1 MLQILEKIVGS
12 HSKKKLKYYR
22 SLVPKINQLEE
33 KFASFSEADCK
44 KKTLEFKELLQT
56 KKKNK
61 DSLLPEAF
69 ALVRK
74 AAKDTI
80 GERHFDVQLM
90 GGMTLHNGAIAEMKT
105 GEGKTLT
112 STLAAYLNAL
122 EQKGVHIVT
131 VNEYL
136 AQRDSE
142 WMGQVFNYLGLS
154 VGLIYNQM
162 DEAKKKQAYQA
173 DIIYGTNNEFGFDY
187 LRDNMKYDLESLVQR
202 ELNYAIID
210 EIDSILIDEA
220 RTPLIISGPADDQSE
235 KYKISDKAVL
245 GLTRAYTKEENP
257 EMEKILDFKKMS
269 QKELEKIYPEVKYT
283 QVVTSGDFSLN
294 EKTKSIQ
301 FTEQGIEKMEQ
312 RLANQLNSPSLFD
325 FENIDF
331 LHLLN
336 QSLRARYFLKKDVDY
351 VVNEG
356 QVKIVDEFTGRVMEG
371 RRFSEGLH
379 QAIECKERVKIE
391 RENQTLASITFQNYF
406 RKYKKLSGMTGTALT
421 EENEFIK
428 IYNLGVV
435 AIPTNQPMVRV
446 DKNDAIYKTQDA
458 KYKAIMGTLK
468 ELNQKGQPVLI
479 GTDSI
484 ATSEHLSRILKKT
497 GLPHEV
503 LNAKNHE
510 REAEIIE
517 AAGEKK
523 SITISTNMAGRGT
536 DIKLGKDVKELG
548 GLFVL
553 GTARHDSRRIDNQL
567 RGRSGR
573 QGDPGTSRFF
583 LSLEDNLLRIFGGD
597 KIAKLMDTMKIAED
611 EVIEHGLIS
620 KSILNAQ
627 KKVEGQN
634 FNIRKHLIEYDD
646 VMNRQREIIYQKRY
660 KILNQKED
668 VLEDM
673 AEDFINNLNEDFCPA
688 KNITQWNLEEL
699 VAVFKKYFGAEIELE
714 SLKKSKSQTE
724 IKSTLDKVFES
735 TYKKREETLG
745 EEAFHLVKRHIL
757 LMNTDHIWKEHLLSM
772 DYLKEGIGLRGFGQ
786 KNPLDEYK
794 REAFQLFSE
803 MIESI
808 NQKCIFDFFNLKVE
822 TQMPLEIRQEEEQK
836 IRLIHDN
843 PAAPSPNPTTSA
855 KAEEKK
861 LQPVIKPSKI
871 GRNSPC
877 ICGSGKKYKNCCL
890 KLQQSA

>member
-1 MLQILEKIVGS
+1 MS
-12 HSKKKLKYYR
+12 
-22 SLVPKINQLEE
+22 
-33 KFASFSEADCK
+33 D
-44 KKTLEFKELLQT
+44 
-56 KKKNK
+56 
-61 DSLLPEAF
+61 LLPEAF

-74 AAKDTI
+74 AAMDTI

-90 GGMTLHNGAIAEMKT
+90 GGMALHDGAIAEMKT

-122 EQKGVHIVT
+122 EDKGVHIVT

-142 WMGQVFNYLGLS
+142 WMGQIFKHLGLS

-162 DEAKKKQAYQA
+162 DELEKKQAYQA
-173 DIIYGTNNEFGFDY
+173 DITYGTNNEFGFDY
-187 LRDNMKYDLESLVQR
+187 LRDNMKYDLESLVQK
-202 ELNYAIID
+202 ELNYAIVD

-245 GLTRAYTKEENP
+245 GLTRAYTKEDNP
-257 EMEKILDFKKMS
+257 DIEKILEFKKIS
-269 QKELEKIYPEVKYT
+269 QKELDKIYPEIKYT
-283 QVVTSGDFSLN
+283 QVVTSGDFNIN
-294 EKTKSIQ
+294 EKTKNIQ
-301 FTEQGIEKMEQ
+301 FTEEGIEKIEQ
-312 RLANQLNSPSLFD
+312 KLADKLKAPNLFD

-351 VVNEG
+351 VVSDR
-356 QVKIVDEFTGRVMEG
+356 QIKIVDEFTGRVMEG

-379 QAIECKERVKIE
+379 QAIECKEGVKIE

-435 AIPTNQPMVRV
+435 EIPTNQPMVRE

-458 KYKAIMGTLK
+458 KYKAIVSNLK

-484 ATSEHLSRILKKT
+484 ATSEHLSSILRKT

-510 REAEIIE
+510 REAEIIA

-536 DIKLGKDVKELG
+536 DIKLGVGVKELG

-553 GTARHDSRRIDNQL
+553 GTARHDARRIDNQL

-573 QGDPGTSRFF
+573 QGDPGMSHFF
-583 LSLEDNLLRIFGGD
+583 LSLEDGLLRIFGGE
-597 KIAKLMDTMKIAED
+597 KISKLMDTMKLAED
-611 EVIEHGLIS
+611 EVIEHSLIS

-646 VMNRQREIIYQKRY
+646 VMNRQREIIYQRRY
-660 KILNQKED
+660 EILNHKES
-668 VLEDM
+668 VLENI
-673 AEDFINNLNEDFCPA
+673 AEDFISNLCEDFCPA
-688 KNITQWNLEEL
+688 KNIMQWNLEEL
-699 VAVFKKYFGAEIELE
+699 ANNFKK
-714 SLKKSKSQTE
+714 S
-724 IKSTLDKVFES
+724 
-735 TYKKREETLG
+735 
-745 EEAFHLVKRHIL
+745 
-757 LMNTDHIWKEHLLSM
+757 
-772 DYLKEGIGLRGFGQ
+772 
-786 KNPLDEYK
+786 
-794 REAFQLFSE
+794 
-803 MIESI
+803 
-808 NQKCIFDFFNLKVE
+808 
-822 TQMPLEIRQEEEQK
+822 
-836 IRLIHDN
+836 
-843 PAAPSPNPTTSA
+843 
-855 KAEEKK
+855 
-861 LQPVIKPSKI
+861 
-871 GRNSPC
+871 
-877 ICGSGKKYKNCCL
+877 
-890 KLQQSA
+890 

>member
-1 MLQILEKIVGS
+1 
-12 HSKKKLKYYR
+12 
-22 SLVPKINQLEE
+22 
-33 KFASFSEADCK
+33 
-44 KKTLEFKELLQT
+44 
-56 KKKNK
+56 
-61 DSLLPEAF
+61 
-69 ALVRK
+69 
-74 AAKDTI
+74 
-80 GERHFDVQLM
+80 
-90 GGMTLHNGAIAEMKT
+90 
-105 GEGKTLT
+105 
-112 STLAAYLNAL
+112 
-122 EQKGVHIVT
+122 
-131 VNEYL
+131 
-136 AQRDSE
+136 
-142 WMGQVFNYLGLS
+142 
-154 VGLIYNQM
+154 
-162 DEAKKKQAYQA
+162 
-173 DIIYGTNNEFGFDY
+173 
-187 LRDNMKYDLESLVQR
+187 MKYDLESLVQK
-202 ELNYAIID
+202 ELNYGIVD

-245 GLTRAYTKEENP
+245 GLNRAYTKEENP
-257 EMEKILDFKKMS
+257 EIEKILEFKKIS
-269 QKELEKIYPEVKYT
+269 QKELEKIYPEIKHT
-283 QVVTSGDFSLN
+283 QVVTNGDFSLN
-294 EKTKSIQ
+294 EKTKNIQ
-301 FTEQGIEKMEQ
+301 FTEEGIEKIEQ
-312 RLANQLNSPSLFD
+312 KMANQLKAPSLFD

-351 VVNEG
+351 VVSEG

-379 QAIECKERVKIE
+379 QAIECKEGVKIE

-435 AIPTNQPMVRV
+435 EIPTNQPMVRA
-446 DKNDAIYKTQDA
+446 DKNDAIYKTQAA
-458 KYKAIMGTLK
+458 KYKAIVTALK

-484 ATSEHLSRILKKT
+484 ATSEHLARILRKT

-510 REAEIIE
+510 REAEIIA

-536 DIKLGKDVKELG
+536 DIKLGAGVQELG

-553 GTARHDSRRIDNQL
+553 GTARHDARRIDNQL

-573 QGDPGTSRFF
+573 QGDAGASRFF
-583 LSLEDNLLRIFGGD
+583 LSLEDNLLRIFGGER
-597 KIAKLMDTMKIAED
+597 IAKLMDTMKLAED

-660 KILNQKED
+660 EILNQKEG
-668 VLEDM
+668 VLEAM
-673 AEDFINNLNEDFCPA
+673 AEDFISNLSEDFCPA
-688 KNITQWNLEEL
+688 KNITHWNLEEL
-699 VAVFKKYFGAEIELE
+699 TNNFKKYFGEELELE
-714 SLKKSKSQTE
+714 SLKKSNSQNE
-724 IKSTLDKVFES
+724 IKNTISKVFEN
-735 TYKKREETLG
+735 TYKQRKEIFG
-745 EEAFHLVKRHIL
+745 EEAFHLVKKHIL

-794 REAFQLFSE
+794 REAFQLFST
-803 MIESI
+803 MIENI
-808 NQKCIFDFFNLKVE
+808 NQKCIFDFFNIKIE
-822 TQMPLEIRQEEEQK
+822 NQMPLEIRQEERQK
-836 IRLIHDN
+836 IKLIHDN
-843 PAAPSPNPTTSA
+843 PATPSQNLSSAGATSA
-855 KAEEKK
+855 EGEEKK
-861 LQPVIKPSKI
+861 PQPVTKSPKI
-871 GRNSPC
+871 GRNSSC

-890 KLQQSA
+890 RLQQSA

>member
-1 MLQILEKIVGS
+1 MEWRC
-12 HSKKKLKYYR
+12 H
-22 SLVPKINQLEE
+22 
-33 KFASFSEADCK
+33 D
-44 KKTLEFKELLQT
+44 
-56 KKKNK
+56 
-61 DSLLPEAF
+61 
-69 ALVRK
+69 
-74 AAKDTI
+74 
-80 GERHFDVQLM
+80 
-90 GGMTLHNGAIAEMKT
+90 GAIAEMKT

-122 EQKGVHIVT
+122 EGKGVHIVT

-142 WMGQVFNYLGLS
+142 WMGQIFEYVGLS

-162 DEAKKKQAYQA
+162 DETKKKQAYHA
-173 DIIYGTNNEFGFDY
+173 DITYGTNNEFGFDY
-187 LRDNMKYDLESLVQR
+187 LRDNMKYDLETLVQR
-202 ELNYAIID
+202 KLNYAIID

-245 GLTRAYTKEENP
+245 GLNRAYTKEENP
-257 EMEKILDFKKMS
+257 EIEKILEFKKIS
-269 QKELEKIYPEVKYT
+269 KKELEKIYPEIKYT
-283 QVVTSGDFSLN
+283 QVVTKGDFSVQ
-294 EKTKSIQ
+294 EKTKNIQ
-301 FTEQGIEKMEQ
+301 FTEEGIEKMEQ
-312 RLANQLNSPSLFD
+312 KLASQLKAPSLFD

-379 QAIECKERVKIE
+379 QAIECKEGVKIE

-435 AIPTNQPMVRV
+435 AIPTNQPMVRE

-458 KYKAIMGTLK
+458 KYKAIIDTLK

-484 ATSEHLSRILKKT
+484 ATSEHLSGILKKT
-497 GLPHEV
+497 SLPHEV

-510 REAEIIE
+510 REAEII
-517 AAGEKK
+517 AVAGEKK

-668 VLEDM
+668 VLEAM
-673 AEDFINNLNEDFCPA
+673 AEDFINNLSEDFCPS

-699 VAVFKKYFGAEIELE
+699 VEF
-714 SLKKSKSQTE
+714 SKN
-724 IKSTLDKVFES
+724 I
-735 TYKKREETLG
+735 LG
-745 EEAFHLVKRHIL
+745 
-757 LMNTDHIWKEHLLSM
+757 
-772 DYLKEGIGLRGFGQ
+772 
-786 KNPLDEYK
+786 KN
-794 REAFQLFSE
+794 
-803 MIESI
+803 
-808 NQKCIFDFFNLKVE
+808 
-822 TQMPLEIRQEEEQK
+822 
-836 IRLIHDN
+836 
-843 PAAPSPNPTTSA
+843 
-855 KAEEKK
+855 
-861 LQPVIKPSKI
+861 
-871 GRNSPC
+871 
-877 ICGSGKKYKNCCL
+877 
-890 KLQQSA
+890 

>member
-1 MLQILEKIVGS
+1 MLKILEKIVGS
-12 HSKKKLKYYR
+12 HSKKKIKNYR

-33 KFASFSEADCK
+33 KFASFSETDCK
-44 KKTLEFKELLQT
+44 QKTLEFKELLQT
-56 KKKNK
+56 KKQTI

-122 EQKGVHIVT
+122 EGKGVHIVT

-136 AQRDSE
+136 ARRDSE
-142 WMGQVFNYLGLS
+142 WMGQIFEYLGLR

-162 DEAKKKQAYQA
+162 DEVKKKQAYQA
-173 DIIYGTNNEFGFDY
+173 DITYGTNNEFGFDY
-187 LRDNMKYDLESLVQR
+187 LRDNMKYDLETLVQR
-202 ELNYAIID
+202 KLNYAIID
-210 EIDSILIDEA
+210 EIDSVLIDEA

-245 GLTRAYTKEENP
+245 GLKRAYTKEENP
-257 EMEKILDFKKMS
+257 EIEKILEFKKIS
-269 QKELEKIYPEVKYT
+269 QKELEKIYPEIKHT

-294 EKTKSIQ
+294 EKTKNIQ
-301 FTEQGIEKMEQ
+301 FTEEGIEKMEQ
-312 RLANQLNSPSLFD
+312 KLASQLKAPSLFD
-325 FENIDF
+325 FENLDF

-379 QAIECKERVKIE
+379 QAIECKEGVKIE

-435 AIPTNQPMVRV
+435 EIPTNQPMVRE
-446 DKNDAIYKTQDA
+446 DKNDAIYKNQAA
-458 KYKAIMGTLK
+458 KYNAIVDVLK
-468 ELNQKGQPVLI
+468 DLNQKGQPVLI

-484 ATSEHLSRILKKT
+484 ASSEYLSNVLKKKN
-497 GLPHEV
+497 LPHEV

-510 REAEIIE
+510 REAEIIT
-517 AAGEKK
+517 AAGEQK

-536 DIKLGKDVKELG
+536 DIKLGKGVKELG

-583 LSLEDNLLRIFGGD
+583 LSLEDGLLRIFGGER
-597 KIAKLMDTMKIAED
+597 IAKLMGTMKLAED

-660 KILNQKED
+660 KILNQTED

-673 AEDFINNLNEDFCPA
+673 AEDFIDNLNEDFCPA

-714 SLKKSKSQTE
+714 SLKKSKSQT
-724 IKSTLDKVFES
+724 
-735 TYKKREETLG
+735 
-745 EEAFHLVKRHIL
+745 
-757 LMNTDHIWKEHLLSM
+757 
-772 DYLKEGIGLRGFGQ
+772 KEGIGL
-786 KNPLDEYK
+786 
-794 REAFQLFSE
+794 LFR
-803 MIESI
+803 
-808 NQKCIFDFFNLKVE
+808 KV
-822 TQMPLEIRQEEEQK
+822 
-836 IRLIHDN
+836 
-843 PAAPSPNPTTSA
+843 S
-855 KAEEKK
+855 
-861 LQPVIKPSKI
+861 
-871 GRNSPC
+871 
-877 ICGSGKKYKNCCL
+877 
-890 KLQQSA
+890 

>member
-1 MLQILEKIVGS
+1 
-12 HSKKKLKYYR
+12 
-22 SLVPKINQLEE
+22 
-33 KFASFSEADCK
+33 
-44 KKTLEFKELLQT
+44 
-56 KKKNK
+56 
-61 DSLLPEAF
+61 
-69 ALVRK
+69 
-74 AAKDTI
+74 
-80 GERHFDVQLM
+80 M
-90 GGMTLHNGAIAEMKT
+90 GGMALHDGAIAEMKT

-122 EQKGVHIVT
+122 EDKGVHIVT

-142 WMGQVFNYLGLS
+142 WMGQIFKHLGLS

-162 DEAKKKQAYQA
+162 DELEKKQAYQA
-173 DIIYGTNNEFGFDY
+173 DITYGTNNEFGFDY
-187 LRDNMKYDLESLVQR
+187 LRDNMKYDLESLVQK
-202 ELNYAIID
+202 ELNYAIVD

-245 GLTRAYTKEENP
+245 GLTRAYTKEDNP
-257 EMEKILDFKKMS
+257 DIEKILEFKKIS
-269 QKELEKIYPEVKYT
+269 QKELDKIYPEIKYT
-283 QVVTSGDFSLN
+283 QVVTSGDFNIN
-294 EKTKSIQ
+294 EKTKNIQ
-301 FTEQGIEKMEQ
+301 FTEEGIEKIEQ
-312 RLANQLNSPSLFD
+312 KLADKLKAPNLFD

-351 VVNEG
+351 VVSDR
-356 QVKIVDEFTGRVMEG
+356 QIKIVDEFTGRVMEG

-379 QAIECKERVKIE
+379 QAIECKEGVKIE

-435 AIPTNQPMVRV
+435 EIPTNQPMVRE

-458 KYKAIMGTLK
+458 KYKAIVSNLK

-484 ATSEHLSRILKKT
+484 ATSEHLSSILRKT

-510 REAEIIE
+510 REAEIIA

-536 DIKLGKDVKELG
+536 DIKLGVGVKELG

-553 GTARHDSRRIDNQL
+553 GTARHDARRIDNQL

-573 QGDPGTSRFF
+573 QGDPGMSHFF
-583 LSLEDNLLRIFGGD
+583 LSLEDGLLRIFGGE
-597 KIAKLMDTMKIAED
+597 KISKLMDTMKLAED
-611 EVIEHGLIS
+611 EVIEHSLIS

-634 FNIRKHLIEYDD
+634 FNIRKHLIEYT
-646 VMNRQREIIYQKRY
+646 M
-660 KILNQKED
+660 L
-668 VLEDM
+668 
-673 AEDFINNLNEDFCPA
+673 
-688 KNITQWNLEEL
+688 
-699 VAVFKKYFGAEIELE
+699 
-714 SLKKSKSQTE
+714 
-724 IKSTLDKVFES
+724 
-735 TYKKREETLG
+735 
-745 EEAFHLVKRHIL
+745 
-757 LMNTDHIWKEHLLSM
+757 
-772 DYLKEGIGLRGFGQ
+772 
-786 KNPLDEYK
+786 
-794 REAFQLFSE
+794 
-803 MIESI
+803 
-808 NQKCIFDFFNLKVE
+808 
-822 TQMPLEIRQEEEQK
+822 
-836 IRLIHDN
+836 
-843 PAAPSPNPTTSA
+843 
-855 KAEEKK
+855 
-861 LQPVIKPSKI
+861 
-871 GRNSPC
+871 
-877 ICGSGKKYKNCCL
+877 
-890 KLQQSA
+890 